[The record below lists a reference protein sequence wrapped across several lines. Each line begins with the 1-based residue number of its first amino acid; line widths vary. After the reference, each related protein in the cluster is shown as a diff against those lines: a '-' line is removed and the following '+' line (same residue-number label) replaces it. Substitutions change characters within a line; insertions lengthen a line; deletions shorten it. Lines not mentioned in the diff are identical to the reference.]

1 MSPSVYL
8 HCLSCLIE
16 GGKTPFVLRKNSGG
30 GCNEYEIIGDCYV
43 QDMMD
48 HGTVQLTNEWR
59 DILLV

>member
-48 HGTVQLTNEWR
+48 YGTVQLTNE
-59 DILLV
+59 